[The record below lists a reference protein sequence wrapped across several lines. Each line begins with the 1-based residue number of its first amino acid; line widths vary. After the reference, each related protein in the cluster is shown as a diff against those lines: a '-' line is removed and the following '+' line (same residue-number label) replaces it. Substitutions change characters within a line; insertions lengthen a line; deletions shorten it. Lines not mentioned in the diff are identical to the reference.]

1 MNKEIAKM
9 LGWTYVTWQDVKNE
23 KYPHYITRGWWEK
36 INGFSFSNH
45 FYICN
50 DNNDLSFNTDWNML
64 MKVVNFI
71 EEMTEVAS
79 IQIESNFCT
88 LWVSTESSKF
98 QDISAEANSKIEAV
112 YLVVSDFAQQYN
124 KHYIPE

>member
-1 MNKEIAKM
+1 
-9 LGWTYVTWQDVKNE
+9 
-23 KYPHYITRGWWEK
+23 
-36 INGFSFSNH
+36 
-45 FYICN
+45 
-50 DNNDLSFNTDWNML
+50 ML